1 MRTSAALSPILFIV
15 LSFGFAGVGIARGE
29 SADAQQLRPPAVPL
43 VTCDPYFSVWSFNNR
58 LNDADTHHWTG
69 KPQTLLSLVRIDG
82 KAYRLM
88 GDQPGNV
95 PAMEQTSLKVL
106 PTRTIYTFAGGGV
119 KLTLTFM
126 TAMLPDDLDVLS
138 RPVTYVTWQAAATDG
153 KAHQAAVMLAAGGD
167 LAVNTADQAVIAG
180 RESFGDLKAL
190 SIRSEEQSV
199 LKSKGDDHR
208 IDWGTLYLTAPQ
220 QSGSAIGAATTIAR
234 TFADAGKLLPKDDT
248 RFPRPVRDGLPSIAI
263 AVDLGS
269 VNDQGASRHAI
280 IAYDDEFSIQYM
292 KKNLRPYWRRSGM
305 DGGKLLQAADNDYAS
320 LVERCAKF
328 DRELMADAKSV
339 GGEKYADVC
348 ALAYRQSLA
357 AQKVVADSSGM
368 PMSFSKENFS
378 NGCIATVDVFYPQ
391 LPHFLLMS
399 PTLAKAALVP
409 LLNYASSDRWK
420 FDFAPHDLGTYP
432 QANGQVYGG
441 GERTEENQMPVEES
455 GNMLIL
461 VGAVAKIDGNADF
474 AGKHW
479 PTLVKWAKYLEGK
492 GFDPEKQLCTDDF
505 AGHLAHNTNLSIKA
519 MMGLESYALLCEMR
533 GDHAEA
539 QRVHGITKGFAER
552 WVKEA
557 ADGDHF
563 RLTFDKPG
571 TWSQKYNLVWDKV
584 LGFNLF
590 PKDVAAKEIAFYLT
604 KQNKYGLP
612 LDSRSTYTKLD
623 WITWTATLAERKE
636 DFEALIAPV
645 WRFLDESPSRVPMT
659 DWYYTDSGKQQ
670 GFQAR
675 PVVGGVFIR
684 MLADEAMW
692 KKWAARGQKVG
703 GDWAAMPKAP
713 TIDVIESGSKNDGV
727 MWRYSTDRA
736 RDGWMTAGFN
746 DRNWKQAAGGFGT
759 DGTPGAI
766 VRTRWSTPE
775 IFIRREISVPAG
787 VDLQSLSLYMH
798 HDEDAEVYLNGVLAA
813 KAHGFTGDYDLF
825 DILPAAKAALKP
837 GKNLLAVH
845 CRQTT
850 GGQYIDVGL
859 ARLKE

>member
-1 MRTSAALSPILFIV
+1 MSLAQSA
-15 LSFGFAGVGIARGE
+15 
-29 SADAQQLRPPAVPL
+29 LRPPAVPL
-43 VTCDPYFSVWSFNNR
+43 VASDPYFSVWSFNDR
-58 LNDADTHHWTG
+58 LTDADTHHWTG
-69 KPQTLLSLVRIDG
+69 KPQTLFSLVRIDG
-82 KAYRLM
+82 KPFRLM
-88 GDQPGNV
+88 GNQPSNV

-106 PTRTIYTFAGGGV
+106 PTRTIYTFDGGGV

-126 TAMLPDDLDVLS
+126 TPLLPDDLDVLS
-138 RPVTYVTWQAAATDG
+138 RPLTYITWQAAATDG
-153 KAHQAAVMLAAGGD
+153 KAHQVTAMLVAGGD
-167 LAVNTADQAVIAG
+167 LAVNTPDQAIVAA
-180 RESFGDLKAL
+180 RQTFGELKTL
-190 SIRSEEQSV
+190 SIRSEDQPV
-199 LKSKGDDHR
+199 LASKGDDHR

-220 QSGSAIGAATTIAR
+220 QSGSAIGSAAMIAKS
-234 TFADAGKLLPKDDT
+234 FADSGKLPAKDDT
-248 RFPRPVRDGLPSIAI
+248 RFPRPVRDGLPSIAV
-263 AVDLGS
+263 AVDLGNVS
-269 VNDQGASRHAI
+269 DQAASRHAI

-305 DGGKLLQAADNDYAS
+305 DAAKLLQTAENDYPS
-320 LVERCAKF
+320 LGERCAKF
-328 DRELMADAKSV
+328 DDELTADAKAA
-339 GGEKYADVC
+339 GGEKYADIC
-348 ALAYRQSLA
+348 SLAHRQSIA
-357 AQKVVADSSGM
+357 AQKVVADANGM

-441 GERTEENQMPVEES
+441 GERTEDNQMPVEES

-474 AGKHW
+474 ASKYW
-479 PTLVKWAKYLEGK
+479 PTLTKWAKYLESK

-533 GDHAEA
+533 GDRAEA
-539 QRVHGITKGFAER
+539 DRVHGITKGFAQR

-557 ADGDHF
+557 ADDDHY
-563 RLTFDKPG
+563 RLTFDKSG

-590 PKDVAAKEIAFYLT
+590 PKDVAQKEIAYYLT

-623 WITWTATLAERKE
+623 WITWTATLTDRKE
-636 DFEALIAPV
+636 DFEAFVNPIWL
-645 WRFLDESPSRVPMT
+645 FLNESPSRVPMT
-659 DWYYTDSGKQQ
+659 DWYYTDKGTQQ

-684 MLADEAMW
+684 MLADQAMW
-692 KKWAARGQKVG
+692 KKWAGRGQKVSG
-703 GDWAAMPKAP
+703 EWAAMPKAP
-713 TIDVIESGSKNDGV
+713 TIDVVESGSKNEPV
-727 MWRYSTDRA
+727 TWRYSTDRP
-736 RDGWMTAGFN
+736 RDGWMNVGFN
-746 DRNWKQAAGGFGT
+746 DHNWKEGPGGFGT
-759 DGTPGAI
+759 DGTPGSV
-766 VRTRWSTPE
+766 VRTRWSTSD
-775 IFIRREISVPAG
+775 IYVRREITVPAG
-787 VDLQSLSLYMH
+787 VDPSTLALYMH

-813 KAHGFTGDYDLF
+813 RTHGFTGDYDVI
-825 DILPAAKAALKP
+825 DMLPAAKAALKP
-837 GKNLLAVH
+837 GKNTLAVH
-845 CRQTT
+845 CHQTT

-859 ARLKE
+859 ARVQQQ